1 MTGNQQAAVLPKQKS
16 TDQRSGAA
24 SQQSPLLRRIL
35 KDDLFKR
42 VRQELLEENG
52 SVTQH
57 EVLDRLVSKYNLDR
71 HKLYSTIAQV
81 YAFRI
86 INFDANELTK
96 EQISFIRN
104 LYLKYSENVRK
115 KLIEY
120 KVLPFKQH
128 DSNKNIVVFVS
139 SNPFM
144 REIENFIR
152 KNDHLVQYEIA
163 YAKEDDVNSLISK
176 VLHSDN
182 EYLQQVEESAELVD
196 MEADE
201 STSESD
207 DEGSLD
213 AEINRSMLTNLIEGM
228 LVEAVRKKASDV
240 HLVPQSGTMTKIYFR
255 IDGKLQLWHKVE
267 ATKPEAVSAVV
278 KDRSMNVDRF
288 DRSSAQD
295 GFIQRTIDGAYIRF
309 RVSVIPIVSREFARK
324 LESIVIRVLDDRK
337 VIADLTKLGLQ
348 EQAEND
354 FRKAISLPHGMIIL
368 TGPTGSGKSTTLVA
382 AIQTVKDE
390 TKNVVTVEEPVEYL
404 INGAR
409 QIRLGEKLDF
419 ESALRSILRHDP
431 DIVMVGE
438 MRDAR
443 SAAIGVSLA
452 NTGHL
457 TFSTLHTNDAPS
469 AVSRLYMLG
478 VEPFLIANALS
489 LIMAQRLVRKLCP
502 HCKSPA
508 SPKELE
514 MAVHIGMTQEEIEST
529 TVYTAVGCKQCFE
542 GYQGRVAILEA
553 LLMDQDIRKI
563 ILSSNDGIDEEAIRK
578 ACSDKGMLTLMSSGK
593 ARILEGLT
601 TINEIISATQ
611 EI

>member
-1 MTGNQQAAVLPKQKS
+1 MVGNQQPGVLEQKKP
-16 TDQRSGAA
+16 TGRGNVNAT
-24 SQQSPLLRRIL
+24 QQSPLLRRII
-35 KDDLFKR
+35 KDDMFRQVK
-42 VRQELLEENG
+42 QELLKENG
-52 SVTQH
+52 SVSQH
-57 EVLDRLVSKYNLDR
+57 EVLDRLVTKYKLDR

-86 INFDANELTK
+86 INFNANELSQ

-104 LYLKYSENVRK
+104 LYLKYSDDVRK
-115 KLIEY
+115 QLIQF
-120 KVLPFKQH
+120 KVLPFKVH

-144 REIENFIR
+144 REIENYIR

-163 YAKEDDVNSLISK
+163 YAREEDVNDLIHK
-176 VLHSDN
+176 VLHSNN
-182 EYLQQVEESAELVD
+182 EYLQKAEESAEQVD
-196 MEADE
+196 IDAEAPANDSVDE
-201 STSESD
+201 S
-207 DEGSLD
+207 SLD

-228 LVEAVRKKASDV
+228 LVEAVRKKASDI
-240 HLVPQSGTMTKIYFR
+240 HIVPQSGTMSKIYFR
-255 IDGKLQLWHKVE
+255 IDGKLQLWHTVE
-267 ATKPEAVSAVV
+267 ATKPEALSAVV
-278 KDRSMNVDRF
+278 KDRSMNIDRF

-295 GFIQRTIDGAYIRF
+295 GFIQRTIDGVYIRY
-309 RVSVIPIVSREFARK
+309 RVSVIPIVSQEFARK

-337 VIADLTKLGLQ
+337 VIVDLKKLGLQ
-348 EQAEND
+348 KQAEDD
-354 FRKAISLPHGMIIL
+354 FRKAISLPHGMVIL

-390 TKNVVTVEEPVEYL
+390 TKNVVTVEQPVEYL
-404 INGAR
+404 ISGAR
-409 QIRLGEKLDF
+409 QIRLGDKLDF
-419 ESALRSILRHDP
+419 EGALRAILRHDP

-478 VEPFLIANALS
+478 VEPFLIANALN

-502 HCKSPA
+502 HCKKPA
-508 SPKELE
+508 SAAELE
-514 MAVHIGMTQEEIEST
+514 LAPHIGLTPEEIKST
-529 TVYTAVGCKQCFE
+529 TIYEAVGCSQCFE
-542 GYQGRVAILEA
+542 GYQGRVAIVEA
-553 LLMDQDIRKI
+553 LLVDRDIRKI
-563 ILSSNDGIDEEAIRK
+563 ILSSNSGIDEAAIRK
-578 ACSDKGMLTLMSSGK
+578 ASEDKGMLTLTSSGRH
-593 ARILEGLT
+593 RILEGLT
-601 TINEIISATQ
+601 SITEIIAATQ